1 MKKLY
6 LTYLLLLAL
15 STINAQ
21 EKKEKLF
28 LSGYIKNLNEFSFVD
43 SVNELQFTSLLHNR
57 LNFKYI
63 PSEEITVRLE
73 LRNRLF
79 YGDNVK
85 NIFSFSEIISN
96 DNGIIDLSWN
106 SINNKNMLFNTT
118 IDRALVNYTK
128 GNWDITLGRQR
139 VNWGMNL
146 VWNPNDI
153 FNTYNFLD
161 FDYEE
166 RPGSDAIRVQYYLDE
181 FTKIE
186 IAAKKGRSKDDHIVA
201 AMYKFNKWS
210 YDIQL
215 ITGVYQK
222 DWVFGAG
229 WAGNLK
235 NAGFKGEVSYFVPY
249 ENTDTSENVLS
260 TSLSVD
266 YGFKNGLF
274 INGSVL
280 YNSTTND
287 FSGGIENLIFED
299 ITAKNL
305 MPFQYSGFLQ
315 LAKEFS
321 PILLASMSTIYSPTN
336 HSVILIPSLDYSI
349 ATNWELNFTGQSFFE
364 FKDYKTLGN
373 SLFLRLRWS
382 F

>member
-1 MKKLY
+1 MKRLY
-6 LTYLLLLAL
+6 VTYLFLCIGL
-15 STINAQ
+15 SLTAQ
-21 EKKEKLF
+21 EKEQKLF
-28 LSGYIKNLNEFSFVD
+28 LSGYVKNLHEFSFID
-43 SVNELQFTSLLHNR
+43 RLNQLQWTTLLHNR
-57 LNFKYI
+57 LNFKYT
-63 PSEEITVRLE
+63 PSNEIKVRLE

-85 NIFSFSEIISN
+85 NIFGFSEFISQ

-106 SINNKNMLFNTT
+106 LIDDGSLLFNTT
-118 IDRALVNYTK
+118 IDRALINYTK

-146 VWNPNDI
+146 AWNPNDI

-166 RPGSDAIRVQYYLDE
+166 RPGSDAVRVQYYLGD
-181 FTKIE
+181 FNKIE
-186 IAAKKGRSKDDHIVA
+186 VAAKKGRSGDDYIVA

-215 ITGVYQK
+215 IIGVYQK
-222 DWVFGAG
+222 DWVIGTG
-229 WAGNLK
+229 WAGNLR
-235 NAGFKGEVSYFVPY
+235 NAGFKGEITYFVPY
-249 ENTDTSENVLS
+249 ENYLSSKDVLS
-260 TSLSVD
+260 ASVSVD
-266 YGFKNGLF
+266 YGFKKGLY

-280 YNSTTND
+280 YNSNADEASRSLGTLVYTNL
-287 FSGGIENLIFED
+287 S
-299 ITAKNL
+299 AKNL
-305 MPFQYSGFLQ
+305 MPYEFSGFLQ
-315 LAKEFS
+315 LAKEFT
-321 PILLASMSTIYSPTN
+321 PIFKGTFSTIYSPTN
-336 HSVILIPSLDYSI
+336 QSVIIIPSLNYSV

-373 SLFLRLRWS
+373 SLFVRLRWS

>member
-1 MKKLY
+1 MKRRY
-6 LTYLLLLAL
+6 LSYLFVLIVISL
-15 STINAQ
+15 TAQ
-21 EKKEKLF
+21 EKEQHLF
-28 LSGYIKNLNEFSFVD
+28 LVGYVKNLHEFSFVD
-43 SVNELQFTSLLHNR
+43 QLDQLQWTTLIHNR
-57 LNFKYI
+57 LNFKYT
-63 PSEEITVRLE
+63 PSDDIKIRLE

-79 YGDNVK
+79 YGDTIK
-85 NIFSFSEIISN
+85 HIYGFSEAISN

-106 SINNKNMLFNTT
+106 AIENKDMLFNTT
-118 IDRALVNYTK
+118 IDRVLVNYTK

-166 RPGSDAIRVQYYLDE
+166 RPGSDAVRVQYYLGDFSKLE
-181 FTKIE
+181 VT
-186 IAAKKGRSKDDHIVA
+186 AKKGRSADDYIVA
-201 AMYKFNKWS
+201 AMYKFKKGT

-222 DWVFGAG
+222 NWVIGAG

-249 ENTDTSENVLS
+249 ETYFNSKNVLS
-260 TSLSVD
+260 ASVSVD
-266 YGFKNGLF
+266 YGFKKGLY
-274 INGSVL
+274 IQGSVL
-280 YNSTTND
+280 YNSSADDSTGNIGDLLSTNL
-287 FSGGIENLIFED
+287 SAN
-299 ITAKNL
+299 NL
-305 MPFQYSGFLQ
+305 MPYKYSGFLQ
-315 LAKEFS
+315 LAKEFN
-321 PILLASMSTIYSPTN
+321 PIFSSTVSTIYSPTN
-336 HSVILIPSLDYSI
+336 HSIIIIPSLNYSV

-364 FKDYKTLGN
+364 FEEYKTLGN
-373 SLFLRLRWS
+373 SLFVRLRWS

>member
-1 MKKLY
+1 MTSL
-6 LTYLLLLAL
+6 
-15 STINAQ
+15 IAQ
-21 EKKEKLF
+21 KKEQNLF
-28 LSGYIKNLNEFSFVD
+28 LSGYVKNLHEFSFTD
-43 SVNELQFTSLLHNR
+43 NLNQLQWTALVHNR

-63 PSEEITVRLE
+63 PSNEITVRLE

-85 NIFSFSEIISN
+85 NIFGFSEFIAL
-96 DNGIIDLSWN
+96 DRGMVDLSLN
-106 SINNKNMLFNTT
+106 VIDGGHTLFNTT

-146 VWNPNDI
+146 IWNPNDI

-166 RPGSDAIRVQYYLDE
+166 RPGSDAVRVQYYLGD
-181 FTKIE
+181 FSKIE
-186 IAAKKGRSKDDHIVA
+186 ITAKKGRNKDDYIVA
-201 AMYKFNKWS
+201 GMYKFNKWS

-222 DWVFGAG
+222 DWVIGTG

-235 NAGFKGEVSYFVPY
+235 NAGFKGEISYFIPY
-249 ENTDTSENVLS
+249 EEYVSSDNVLS
-260 TSLSVD
+260 ASVSVD
-266 YGFKNGLF
+266 YGFKKGLY
-274 INGSVL
+274 INGSIL
-280 YNSTTND
+280 YNSTDNEASNNLGTLVYTNL
-287 FSGGIENLIFED
+287 S
-299 ITAKNL
+299 AKNL
-305 MPFQYSGFLQ
+305 MPYEFSGFLQ
-315 LAKEFS
+315 VAKDFT
-321 PILLASMSTIYSPTN
+321 PIFKGSFSTIYSPTN
-336 HSVILIPSLDYSI
+336 QSIIVIPSLNYSL

-364 FKDYKTLGN
+364 LENYNALGN
-373 SLFLRLRWS
+373 SLFMRLRWS

>member
-1 MKKLY
+1 MKKLF
-6 LTYLLLLAL
+6 LTYMLLFTFSA
-15 STINAQ
+15 INAQ
-21 EKKEKLF
+21 EKEEKLF
-28 LSGYIKNLNEFSFVD
+28 LSGYIKNLHEFSFID
-43 SVNELQFTSLLHNR
+43 RLDQLQWTTLLHNR
-57 LNFKYI
+57 LNFKFI
-63 PSEEITVRLE
+63 PSEELTVRLE

-85 NIFSFSEIISN
+85 NIFGFSEFISQ

-106 SINNKNMLFNTT
+106 IIDNNKLLFNTT
-118 IDRALVNYTK
+118 IDRALINYTK
-128 GNWDITLGRQR
+128 GDWDIALGRQR

-166 RPGSDAIRVQYYLDE
+166 RPGSDAIRVQYYIDDFSKME
-181 FTKIE
+181 V
-186 IAAKKGRSKDDHIVA
+186 AAKMGKSKDDHIVA

-210 YDIQL
+210 YDIQI

-222 DWVFGAG
+222 DWVIGAG

-235 NAGFKGEVSYFVPY
+235 NAGFKGEISYFVPY

-266 YGFKNGLF
+266 YGFKNGLY

-280 YNSTTND
+280 YSSAAND
-287 FSGGIENLIFED
+287 FSGGIENLIFAD

-305 MPFQYSGFLQ
+305 MPYEYSGFVQ
-315 LAKEFS
+315 LSKEFS
-321 PILLASMSTIYSPTN
+321 PIFLATMSTIYSPTN
-336 HSVILIPSLDYSI
+336 HSFIIIPSFRYSI
-349 ATNWELNFTGQSFFE
+349 AMNWELDFTGQSFFE
-364 FKDYKTLGN
+364 FKEYQTLGN
-373 SLFLRLRWS
+373 SFFTRLRWS